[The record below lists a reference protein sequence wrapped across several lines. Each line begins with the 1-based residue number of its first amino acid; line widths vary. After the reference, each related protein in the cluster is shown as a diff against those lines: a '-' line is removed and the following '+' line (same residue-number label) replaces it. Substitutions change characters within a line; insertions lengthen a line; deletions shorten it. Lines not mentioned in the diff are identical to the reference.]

1 MLEDKMVHYPQDEMT
16 TFLLPVTFGCAYGK
30 CAFCAMYKG
39 DPYGEVSLSEIEM
52 QLRHGGL
59 YTEKVFLTGADPLSI
74 GFDRMKRILDMIHHF
89 LPWCACVASY
99 ASVRSISNFSIQ
111 ELDILHNA
119 GLRLLYIGFESGSD
133 EILKWML
140 KGHTVQN
147 ALEQARKLNTARL
160 PFNTVIMYGI
170 AGKGKSVENARAT
183 AEMINQFETNRV
195 ITMSLTVFEGT
206 KLSKM
211 IQSGDF
217 VPADYSERLLEIE
230 TLLEHLRPRRQM
242 IFDTTHPTNI
252 IRIKGTLPQDRDRL
266 IAEVSSHARS
276 VLG

>member
-30 CAFCAMYKG
+30 CAFCTMYKG

-52 QLRHGGL
+52 QLRHGGP

-99 ASVRSISNFSIQ
+99 ASVRSISNFSVQ

-160 PFNTVIMYGI
+160 AFNTVIMYGI

-217 VPADYSERLLEIE
+217 VPADYSGRLLEIE

-266 IAEVSSHARS
+266 IAEVLSHARS

>member
-1 MLEDKMVHYPQDEMT
+1 
-16 TFLLPVTFGCAYGK
+16 
-30 CAFCAMYKG
+30 MYKG

-52 QLRHGGL
+52 QLRHGGP

-99 ASVRSISNFSIQ
+99 ASVRSISNFSVQ

-133 EILKWML
+133 EILKRML

-160 PFNTVIMYGI
+160 AFNTVMMYGI

-183 AEMINQFETNRV
+183 AEMINQFETSRV

-217 VPADYSERLLEIE
+217 VPADYSGRLLEIE

-266 IAEVSSHARS
+266 IAEVLSHARS